1 MAELL
6 AWGWGG
12 RWEGSRGKEGK
23 GGNGEEGKFKM
34 SFPEEGGEAGSCSAL
49 PF

>member
-12 RWEGSRGKEGK
+12 GGGQRERGE